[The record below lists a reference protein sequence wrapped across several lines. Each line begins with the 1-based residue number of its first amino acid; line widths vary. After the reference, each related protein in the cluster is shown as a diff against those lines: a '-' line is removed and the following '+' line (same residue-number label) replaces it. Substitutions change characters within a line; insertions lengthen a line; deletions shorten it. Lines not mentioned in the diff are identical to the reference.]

1 MVGKYVQ
8 DTRDRAL
15 RLGRNPEDLLFFAY
29 VKVITGGTETEA
41 RRKYN
46 EFFEQINY
54 DGALALLSGW
64 TGIDF
69 GQFEPDQPLEYIE
82 TNAIRTIVHGF
93 TEADPTRKWT
103 LRDLAKYVGIGG
115 AGPVL
120 VGTPEQI
127 VDTFEEWVEAGVDGF
142 NLAYAITP
150 GTFADFIDGVV
161 PVLQKRGLMQKEYQE
176 GTLREKLY
184 GKDRARLGEDHPAAT
199 YRVQKSNRVK
209 TSPIA
214 LARALSR

>member
-1 MVGKYVQ
+1 
-8 DTRDRAL
+8 
-15 RLGRNPEDLLFFAY
+15 LLFFAY
-29 VKVITGGTETEA
+29 VKVITGATESEA
-41 RRKYN
+41 QRKYK

-54 DGALALLSGW
+54 DGGLALLSGW

-93 TEADPTRKWT
+93 TEADPARKWT
-103 LRDLAKYVGIGG
+103 LRDLARYVGIGG

-127 VDTFEEWVEAGVDGF
+127 ADTFEEWVEAGVDGF

-150 GTFADFIDGVV
+150 GTFVDFIDGVV

-184 GKDRARLGEDHPAAT
+184 GPGRARLREDHPAAT
-199 YRVQKSNRVK
+199 YRVQKSGLIK

-214 LARALSR
+214 LAKALSR

>member
-1 MVGKYVQ
+1 
-8 DTRDRAL
+8 
-15 RLGRNPEDLLFFAY
+15 
-29 VKVITGGTETEA
+29 
-41 RRKYN
+41 
-46 EFFEQINY
+46 
-54 DGALALLSGW
+54 
-64 TGIDF
+64 
-69 GQFEPDQPLEYIE
+69 
-82 TNAIRTIVHGF
+82 
-93 TEADPTRKWT
+93 
-103 LRDLAKYVGIGG
+103 
-115 AGPVL
+115 

-127 VDTFEEWVEAGVDGF
+127 ADTFEQWVEAGVDGF